1 MARLP
6 RLDLPHVPQ
15 HIVQRGNNREPCFAS
30 EEDYSRYRQ
39 DLADAA
45 AHCGCAIH
53 AYVPMTNH
61 VHLLVTGVARG
72 AVSRMM
78 QRLGRRYV
86 VYFNAQYRR
95 TGTLWEGRF
104 KSSLIDSHRYLLTCY
119 RYIELN
125 PVRAAMAADPA
136 DYRWSSY
143 RRNALGGEDSLITP
157 HPLYLALGVSPSLRQ
172 DAYRALFKSALG
184 DDELADIRNHAQQQ
198 KALGSPKFQAEIEAL
213 LKRRFPRDHAEDH
226 GMRRTDMEIRSKH
239 PRRN

>member
-6 RLDLPHVPQ
+6 RLDLPQVPQ
-15 HIVQRGNNREPCFAS
+15 HIVQRGNNREPCFVG

-53 AYVPMTNH
+53 AYVLMTNH
-61 VHLLVTGVARG
+61 VHLLVTGTTRG
-72 AVSRMM
+72 AVSWMM

-86 VYFNAQYRR
+86 VYFNALYRR

-104 KSSLIDSHRYLLTCY
+104 KSSLIDSHCYLLTCY

-143 RRNALGGEDSLITP
+143 RCTALGGTDSLITP
-157 HPLYLALGVSPSLRQ
+157 HPLYLALGADASLRQ
-172 DAYRALFKSALG
+172 SAYRALFRSALS
-184 DDELADIRNHAQQQ
+184 DDELADIREHVQQQ
-198 KALGSPKFQAEIEAL
+198 KVLGASRFQSEIEAL
-213 LKRRFPRDHAEDH
+213 LKRKVMVRPR
-226 GMRRTDMEIRSKH
+226 GR
-239 PRRN
+239 PRLDEGW